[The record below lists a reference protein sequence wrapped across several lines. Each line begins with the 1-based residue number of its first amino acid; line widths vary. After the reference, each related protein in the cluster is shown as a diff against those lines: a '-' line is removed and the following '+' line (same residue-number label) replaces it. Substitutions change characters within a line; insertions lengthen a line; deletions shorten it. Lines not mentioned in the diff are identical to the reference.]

1 MGLRKSPSVGK
12 DGQPDASGTIGMGWF
27 PGYAID
33 IETGERLNIIF
44 AEDSWQ
50 TSANGTDMI
59 WNPTDVI
66 LTESRPQAV
75 FNPNGMIFSNGNYL
89 LGGKHFIYIVNGN
102 SWVKG
107 TEDYINGNY
116 QEVDQAPNYDE
127 AAWIHARLLGDDLNL
142 TRSGRDAVF
151 QNVSWCNIPLLSTG
165 RTLKTAI
172 GSPKNDATVKLRVA
186 KPYRQ
191 YETINPDKILD
202 KTNALVVGKTYVVAY
217 KNSESTWGGKTVTHD
232 GNTYQPGESFVAT
245 STAIAGNTSN
255 KARVIEANPINLFNP
270 TYGFNTDNIVA
281 TTGNLNVAKD
291 AMELINAVP
300 NPYYGTSSYETNQLD
315 NRVKI
320 TNLPQ
325 QATIS
330 IFTVSG
336 TLVRKIK
343 KDDSVT
349 SVDWDL
355 KNDYGIPI
363 ASGLY
368 IIHIR
373 GVFWDANAK
382 EFVEKDKVIK
392 WFGALRPID
401 MDTF

>member
-1 MGLRKSPSVGK
+1 M
-12 DGQPDASGTIGMGWF
+12 
-27 PGYAID
+27 
-33 IETGERLNIIF
+33 
-44 AEDSWQ
+44 
-50 TSANGTDMI
+50 
-59 WNPTDVI
+59 
-66 LTESRPQAV
+66 
-75 FNPNGMIFSNGNYL
+75 
-89 LGGKHFIYIVNGN
+89 
-102 SWVKG
+102 
-107 TEDYINGNY
+107 
-116 QEVDQAPNYDE
+116 
-127 AAWIHARLLGDDLNL
+127 
-142 TRSGRDAVF
+142 
-151 QNVSWCNIPLLSTG
+151 
-165 RTLKTAI
+165 
-172 GSPKNDATVKLRVA
+172 
-186 KPYRQ
+186 
-191 YETINPDKILD
+191 
-202 KTNALVVGKTYVVAY
+202 AY
-217 KNSESTWGGKTVTHD
+217 KNSEFTWGGKTVSHD
-232 GNTYQPGESFVAT
+232 GNTYQPGEIFVAT
-245 STAIAGNTSN
+245 TTAIAGNTSN

-281 TTGNLNVAKD
+281 TIGNLNVAKD

-336 TLVRKIK
+336 SLVRKIK

-373 GVFWDANAK
+373 GVFWDANLK